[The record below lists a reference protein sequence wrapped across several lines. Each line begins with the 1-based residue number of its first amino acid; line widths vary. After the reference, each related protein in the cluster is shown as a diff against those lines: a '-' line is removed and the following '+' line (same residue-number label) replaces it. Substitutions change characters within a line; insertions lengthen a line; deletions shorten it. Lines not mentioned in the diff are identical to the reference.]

1 MTAQGDRGEPF
12 GRPKQEVAYGLCS
25 LPSARLLSLG
35 PRLPL
40 KVEPH
45 CLAALWKQM
54 VALTISTHVSGWRAL
69 RA

>member
-12 GRPKQEVAYGLCS
+12 GRPKQEVAYGLHS

-40 KVEPH
+40 EVEPH
-45 CLAALWKQM
+45 PLAGVVETDGCLDNKYTCFWLACA
-54 VALTISTHVSGWRAL
+54 
-69 RA
+69 